1 MKFDVFPLS
10 LIMILFYIP
19 IVIISDKNNYKFND
33 KCLIIKYP
41 KLSNYTSNKQYHK
54 SKKYISYNSPIYIHI
69 DHKFTHGLGHAFD
82 IYGIAIAISLKYNFT
97 IIYEPLLHDHNHGN
111 HSISYHSIQSND
123 FDFLG
128 LQLDTEN
135 RSEIELKYKNN
146 LIIENLNQPCS
157 FYNFDRTIIKTI
169 SSVSIDSIYNKIDD
183 ILIKRD
189 INKPL
194 LIQGCGFPISFK
206 FLMDDMEIYDYWRY
220 RMEQY
225 ANLVNANNNKPSIN
239 KNPISFFNDGSRS
252 SSSSSSSSD
261 NNHGNFYRD
270 IAVHIRRG
278 DFLLP
283 IYHQRLLS
291 DDYYTDIICH
301 LLSILDND
309 KINRFIILSES
320 NVEQQ
325 QQQLSG
331 QQRFNDKF
339 KTKSPSIYI
348 DEKSQPSD
356 IKMKIELKCPSYTTK
371 SKWELIYLIDASVL
385 VTVKTM
391 IYSSFLI
398 TSKSGF
404 SR

>member
-1 MKFDVFPLS
+1 
-10 LIMILFYIP
+10 
-19 IVIISDKNNYKFND
+19 
-33 KCLIIKYP
+33 
-41 KLSNYTSNKQYHK
+41 
-54 SKKYISYNSPIYIHI
+54 
-69 DHKFTHGLGHAFD
+69 
-82 IYGIAIAISLKYNFT
+82 
-97 IIYEPLLHDHNHGN
+97 
-111 HSISYHSIQSND
+111 
-123 FDFLG
+123 
-128 LQLDTEN
+128 
-135 RSEIELKYKNN
+135 
-146 LIIENLNQPCS
+146 
-157 FYNFDRTIIKTI
+157 
-169 SSVSIDSIYNKIDD
+169 
-183 ILIKRD
+183 
-189 INKPL
+189 
-194 LIQGCGFPISFK
+194 
-206 FLMDDMEIYDYWRY
+206 MDDMEIYDYRRY

-225 ANLVNANNNKPSIN
+225 ANLINAKNNKPSIN

-252 SSSSSSSSD
+252 SSSSD
-261 NNHGNFYRD
+261 KNHGNFYYRD

-283 IYHQRLLS
+283 IHHQRLLS

-325 QQQLSG
+325 QQQLSGQEQLSG